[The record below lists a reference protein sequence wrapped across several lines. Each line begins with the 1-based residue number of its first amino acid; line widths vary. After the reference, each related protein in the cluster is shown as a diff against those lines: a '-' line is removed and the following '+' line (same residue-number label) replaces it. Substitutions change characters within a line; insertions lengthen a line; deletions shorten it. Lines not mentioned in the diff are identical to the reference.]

1 MDVILVIMD
10 QDQTRILL
18 WTMIMCIFQ
27 GIIGHL
33 FCGKKA
39 FLLGFFTCFF

>member
-27 GIIGHL
+27 GIIGIYFAVKKL
-33 FCGKKA
+33 FCLA
-39 FLLGFFTCFF
+39 FFTCFF